1 MGKGPDEII
10 FLLIV
15 NQRASKLFIDYFVNS
30 SEESISQIENQ
41 LTLSREENLKGDL
54 CGVFKLTRKI
64 MRQNKTGV
72 I

>member
-10 FLLIV
+10 FQLIV
-15 NQRASKLFIDYFVNS
+15 YQRASKLLFDYFVNS
-30 SEESISQIENQ
+30 CKVSARQIENQ

-64 MRQNKTGV
+64 LRQNKTGV

>member
-54 CGVFKLTRKI
+54 CGVFKLTVKI
-64 MRQNKTGV
+64 WRRIKLE
-72 I
+72 